1 MTDAWGDM
9 IKERRSAL
17 GMTQARLAE
26 LVGRSSTAVRAW
38 ERNQS
43 LPTDPEVIDALEAVL
58 GIDLG
63 VDDSAGERTDDGWA
77 DAGDTVTDAADDAD
91 EADEDAGDGE
101 SVEGLLEAEPGDA
114 EPADEP
120 VNGELSEVE
129 PAAETTADPN
139 ASADSGDP
147 SSDPVEDPTQVI
159 VRDAPRVIATAT
171 AAHSEVLAGPR
182 APQPTPDA
190 PGTPVASGPPS
201 PAPERTSTA
210 REPEATA
217 VLGETFATGSTA
229 TGGSR
234 PVSDDPFGPAPAT
247 PSGVGRFDASY
258 LDDPATLR
266 LYRMRA
272 LFTAAAALGLL
283 IVLRWAMGG
292 ATGAWRQIWETFRS
306 GF

>member
-1 MTDAWGDM
+1 MTDALGDI

-43 LPTDPEVIDALEAVL
+43 LPSDPEVLDALEAVL

-63 VDDSAGERTDDGWA
+63 VVDRADDPTDDQAA
-77 DAGDTVTDAADDAD
+77 DAGDAVMEAGDAVDEEADDPSGEVVTGLPGAD
-91 EADEDAGDGE
+91 PDA
-101 SVEGLLEAEPGDA
+101 VE
-114 EPADEP
+114 
-120 VNGELSEVE
+120 VSIHGELSERE
-129 PAAETTADPN
+129 PPSESTAEPD
-139 ASADSGDP
+139 ASPDAGEP
-147 SSDPVEDPTQVI
+147 SSDPVDEPTQVI
-159 VRDAPRVIATAT
+159 VRDTPRVIATAT
-171 AAHSEVLAGPR
+171 ATHSEVIAGPR
-182 APQPTPDA
+182 APQPGPEA
-190 PGTPVASGPPS
+190 PGTPSVKSGPP
-201 PAPERTSTA
+201 APV
-210 REPEATA
+210 PEMASSAPGPEETA
-217 VLGETFATGSTA
+217 VLGEPLLTGSTPS
-229 TGGSR
+229 GRSR
-234 PVSDDPFGPAPAT
+234 TVEDDPFGPAPAT
-247 PSGVGRFDASY
+247 PIGVGRFEASY